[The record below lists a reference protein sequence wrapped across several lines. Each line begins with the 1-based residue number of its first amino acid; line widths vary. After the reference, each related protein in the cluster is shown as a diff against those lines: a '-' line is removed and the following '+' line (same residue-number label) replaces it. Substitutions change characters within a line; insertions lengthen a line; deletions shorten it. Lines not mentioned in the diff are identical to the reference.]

1 MRRATLQ
8 LLRFAWTDCPWLAAP
23 VNPDEEGK
31 LYGKLVDA
39 GATII
44 SIAHR
49 LELRQF
55 HKRELILKGDGSGS
69 WELRD
74 L

>member
-1 MRRATLQ
+1 MALTRRHSPLGA
-8 LLRFAWTDCPWLAAP
+8 
-23 VNPDEEGK
+23 VNPDEECK
-31 LYGKLVDA
+31 LYQRLIEA
-39 GATII
+39 NITCI

-55 HKRELILKGDGSGS
+55 HQQELVVKGDGTGA